1 MSYEMG
7 KQAIT
12 STRAGTGVVL
22 RVLPLVSIL
31 AGCGL
36 STSQVYLHNADMQKS
51 TQQAKDDFG
60 KIKVDQYFSDQQKQ
74 FADFAKQEDTAVTD
88 YLIAARDRQMTLLLR
103 RDQVS
108 QVFAP
113 PAQSDAPRATLE
125 TIITARL
132 KQITGSGTYDD
143 DQLDNLR
150 NAPQLFHTYRATT
163 SGFTDTAKHDRQEY
177 LKRRM
182 NTDVRTTDCSQIA
195 PGLATD
201 RGWCDKLPTP
211 ATAEDF
217 YDQLKCDCDDI
228 KTRGKTPEYLAASK
242 ELYAA
247 TSGDLGEVDGAINA
261 LNKQITDDNRKAA
274 EIERAIKNLSQAP
287 AKTTQQELQTGLDS
301 LKIKLGDASGAA
313 KLMGAKEISGILEK
327 ILAADL
333 LSAAQSPGSKSAS
346 SASSSPAPGG
356 TDSSGGAPTKASGSP
371 ITPGTIAVLQT
382 TKALAGISDAFATQ
396 PRINRINSVLIAL
409 AEQRQY
415 MDMAKL
421 DIDYQNNRLAILSA
435 EREALISEIAELATA
450 ERLLRSLPNSKVDGF
465 AELMNRAPAARK
477 ETIGATLSAYETS
490 WNQGQIPFK
499 VMQFQE
505 VQLERAYNVDVA
517 AKTAANWQQLLQPAF
532 DELVAYGQGGIPPE
546 AIAQLVFATGI
557 IATVAAK

>member
-1 MSYEMG
+1 MVKLTIRWKRIG
-7 KQAIT
+7 RAILW
-12 STRAGTGVVL
+12 VF
-22 RVLPLVSIL
+22 PLVSVL

-36 STSQVYLHNADMQKS
+36 STSQVYLHRADMQKS

-60 KIKVDQYFSDQQKQ
+60 KIKVDQYFSDQKKQ
-74 FADFAKQEDTAVTD
+74 FAAFAKQEDTGVTD

-113 PAQSDAPRATLE
+113 PKDSDAPRATLE
-125 TIITARL
+125 TIVEARL
-132 KQITGSGTYDD
+132 LRITGSSNYDD
-143 DQLDNLR
+143 QQLDNLR
-150 NAPQLFHTYRATT
+150 NAPQLFHTYRAST
-163 SGFTDTAKHDRQEY
+163 SGFTDTAQHDRREY
-177 LKRRM
+177 LQLRE
-182 NTDVRTTDCSQIA
+182 NTDIRATDCSQID

-201 RGWCDKLPTP
+201 RAWCDKLPTP
-211 ATAEDF
+211 VTAEDF

-228 KTRGKTPEYLAASK
+228 KTRGKTQEYLAASK
-242 ELYAA
+242 ELYSA
-247 TSGDLGEVDGAINA
+247 TSGDLGDLNKAINA
-261 LNKQITDDNRKAA
+261 LNQQISDDNRKAA
-274 EIERAIKNLSQAP
+274 EIERAIKDLSQAP
-287 AKTTQQELQTGLDS
+287 AKTTQLELQTDLDS
-301 LKIKLGDASGAA
+301 LKSKLNGANGAA
-313 KLMGAKEISGILEK
+313 KFMRAKQLSGILEQ

-333 LSAAQSPGSKSAS
+333 SSAAQSPGSKSAS

-356 TDSSGGAPTKASGSP
+356 TGSSGGAPTKASGSP
-371 ITPGTIAVLQT
+371 ITPGTVAVLQT

-396 PRINRINSVLIAL
+396 PRISRINSVLIAL

-465 AELMNRAPAARK
+465 AELMNQAPAARK

-505 VQLERAYNVDVA
+505 VQLERAYNVDAA
-517 AKTAANWQQLLQPAF
+517 AKTAANWQQLLQPTF

-546 AIAQLVFATGI
+546 AIAQLIFATGI